1 MNDEH
6 IETRVVVDASV
17 WVASLVPQDIFFPPS
32 QKWLQDQH
40 VQGVE
45 LLAPVLLLT
54 EVAGVISRQTRS
66 PLLAQKAVQTLE
78 KLPGLTLVG
87 MNSSLVQLATELA
100 ARLGLR
106 GADAFYVAVAAV
118 LDLPLATFDQDQS
131 ARSHTIVSEIIVPA

>member
-1 MNDEH
+1 MNDES

-17 WVASLVPQDIFFPPS
+17 WVASLVPQDVFFPPS
-32 QKWLQDQH
+32 QKWLQVQH
-40 VQGVE
+40 VQGVK

-66 PLLAQKAVQTLE
+66 PFLALKAVQTLE

-87 MNSSLVQLATELA
+87 MNYSLVQLATELA

-106 GADAFYVAVAAV
+106 GADAYYVAVAAF
-118 LDLPLATFDQDQS
+118 LGLPLATFDQDQS
-131 ARSHTIVSEIIVPA
+131 SRSQTVVPGIIVPA